1 MGITLTPPEK
11 SVKGLGN
18 LTIIAIPRS
27 GVASPLGRATQAE
40 IAAPTAIDITYSHT
54 PDGFVHTPGYEMLPD
69 DRLTFPQKREE
80 RGLATDTLV
89 STIVYGSAAAVADPL
104 LVEGAEFIIAVR
116 DTVPHNQA
124 LATTDKWDF
133 HDVVVNTKVKSPHT
147 NSVRTKVVTYGY
159 QQPVL
164 KDMTAATA

>member
-1 MGITLTPPEK
+1 MITLTPPEK

-18 LTIIAIPRS
+18 LLIIAIPRS
-27 GVASPLGRATQAE
+27 GVVSPLGRATQAE
-40 IAAPTAIDITYSHT
+40 ISAVTAIDITYSHV
-54 PDGFVHTPGYEMLPD
+54 PDGFVHTAGYEMLPD

-89 STIVYGSAAAVADPL
+89 STIVYGAAAAVADPL
-104 LVEGAEFIIAVR
+104 LIEGAEFVICVR
-116 DTVPHNQA
+116 DAVPHNTA
-124 LATTDKWDF
+124 LSGTDKWDF

-159 QQPVL
+159 QQQVL
-164 KDMTAATA
+164 KDMTAATP

>member
-1 MGITLTPPEK
+1 MAITLTPPEK

-18 LTIIAIPRS
+18 LLILAIPRS
-27 GVASPLGRATQAE
+27 AVLSPTGKATIAE
-40 IAAPTAIDITYSHT
+40 MNAAGAVDITYSHV
-54 PDGFVHTPGYEMLPD
+54 PDGFVYTPGYEMLPD

-104 LVEGAEFIIAVR
+104 LIEDTEFIIAVR
-116 DTVPHNQA
+116 DAVPHNQA
-124 LATTDKWDF
+124 ISATDKWDF
-133 HDVVVNTKVKSPHT
+133 HNVEVKSKVKSPHT

-164 KDMTAATA
+164 KDQVALTA